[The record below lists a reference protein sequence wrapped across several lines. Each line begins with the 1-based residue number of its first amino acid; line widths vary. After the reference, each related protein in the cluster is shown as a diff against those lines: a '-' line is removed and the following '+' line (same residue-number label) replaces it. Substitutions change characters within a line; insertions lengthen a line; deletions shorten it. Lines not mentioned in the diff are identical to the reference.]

1 MLRPYFLFPGMSDY
15 PVIFQIQDQLCVVVG
30 AGPVGLRK
38 VRGLLAA
45 GARVRLIT
53 SALPARDLQEVQ
65 LVLRPY
71 RRGDLAGARLVFAA
85 TDDPVLNAAI
95 AADAHAAGIPVNC
108 ADDPEH
114 GDFTLP
120 AVLRRGELT
129 VAVST
134 GGGSPAL
141 AATLRDRLEDL
152 LGPEWALV
160 VELAAGLRR
169 LWLTLPTDSEY
180 NRQVLRRLIDR
191 GLPQRMAAGDT
202 AGADRL
208 LAEVVGTGISLK
220 TLGIRLPKGEP

>member
-1 MLRPYFLFPGMSDY
+1 MSDY
-15 PVIFQIQDQLCVVVG
+15 PVNFQIQDQLCVVVG

-38 VRGLLAA
+38 VRGLLAT
-45 GARVRLIT
+45 GARIRLIT
-53 SALPARDLQEVQ
+53 SASPGRDLQDVQ
-65 LVLRPY
+65 LIQRPY
-71 RRGDLAGARLVFAA
+71 RRGDLVGARLVFVA
-85 TDDPVLNAAI
+85 TDDPVLNAAV
-95 AADAHAAGIPVNC
+95 AADARAAGIPVNR

-129 VAVST
+129 VAVAT

-141 AATLRDRLEDL
+141 AAAVRDHLEDF

-160 VELAAGLRR
+160 AELATGLRR

-191 GLPQRMAAGDT
+191 GLPQRLAAGDA

-208 LAEVVGTGISLK
+208 LAEVVGSGVSLE